1 MSRAYYAAPI
11 KNFLATEESK
21 IIGQL
26 TRSHGQDLMHTQTI
40 AWEYQIRYLQQE
52 LGKAENQG
60 WIFFE
65 FMIPRMGRRADVVMI
80 VSGIIFVLEFKVGAS
95 VYTYADRAQTAGYAL
110 DLKHFHSGSH
120 DKYIVPVLISTEA
133 NEPELAVEFNDED
146 VSNVIC
152 TSGDGLFRKIR
163 QVLDKKPS
171 QDFDIHGWSIS
182 SYKPTPTIVEA
193 AQALYAKHSVI
204 DITRTEAGGENIAV
218 TSSRLFE
225 IIHGARVNKRKV
237 ICFVTGVPGAG
248 KTLVGLNIA
257 NQHANPDDD
266 EYSVFLSGNGP
277 LVTVLQEALARD
289 LYANERARGRREL
302 SKQDAR
308 RKVESFIQNIHRF
321 RDESLKDKSKPPEHV
336 AIFDE
341 AQRAWNIEQTAKF
354 MRNKRGISDF
364 AMSEPEFLISVMD
377 RHEDW
382 AVIIALV
389 GGGQEINVG
398 EAGIGGWFNAI
409 QHTFKHWQVYCSP
422 NLLTGE
428 YIRNGIDA
436 NSIKD
441 FEQEPSLHL
450 STSMRSFRAEKLSSF
465 VHHLIDGNAS
475 AAADTF
481 KLIAPYFPIVITH
494 DITKAKAWIKQK
506 TTANRRCGVLASSNA
521 IRLKAEGIF
530 VKNTVEPEHWFLAEG
545 NDIRSSSF
553 LEDAATEFDVQGL
566 ELDWTLVAWDAD
578 LRFIDGKFQHWQFKG
593 SNWQA
598 RRQLENRRYLENAYR
613 VLLTRAREGMIIFIP
628 KGNVADETRNPEFYD
643 GTFQFLLSCGL
654 REL

>member
-11 KNFLATEESK
+11 KTFLITEESK
-21 IIGQL
+21 IIGEL
-26 TRSHGQDLMHTQTI
+26 TRLHGQDLLHTQTI

-52 LGKAENQG
+52 LGKAENEG

-65 FMIPRMGRRADVVMI
+65 FMIPRMGRRADVVLI
-80 VSGIIFVLEFKVGAS
+80 VSGIIFVIEFKVGSS
-95 VYTYADRAQTAGYAL
+95 VHSYADRTQTAGYAL

-120 DKYIVPVLISTEA
+120 DKYIVPVLVSSKA
-133 NEPELAVEFNDED
+133 NEPELTIEFNHEG
-146 VSNVIC
+146 VANVIC
-152 TSGDGLFRKIR
+152 TSGDEFIGIIR
-163 QVLDKKPS
+163 QVLDLKLS
-171 QDFDIHGWSIS
+171 QDFDVGVWLES

-204 DITRTEAGGENIAV
+204 DITRTEAGSENIAV

-225 IIHGARVNKRKV
+225 IIHDARVKKRKV

-257 NQHANPDDD
+257 NQHANKDDD

-277 LVTVLQEALARD
+277 LVAVLQEALARD
-289 LYANERARGRREL
+289 LYSKEKTRGRNEL
-302 SKQDAR
+302 SKQEAR
-308 RKVESFIQNIHRF
+308 RRVESFIQNIHRF
-321 RDESLKDKSKPPEHV
+321 RDEYLQDQSKPPEHV

-341 AQRAWNIEQTAKF
+341 AQRAWNKEQTAKF
-354 MRNKRGISDF
+354 MQSKRGTPDF
-364 AMSEPEFLISVMD
+364 DMSEPEFLVSVMD

-398 EAGIGGWFNAI
+398 EAGISGWFSAI
-409 QHTFKHWQVYCSP
+409 KHTFEHWQVYCSP

-450 STSMRSFRAEKLSSF
+450 SVSMRSFRAEKLSSF
-465 VHHLIDGNAS
+465 IHHLVGGNA
-475 AAADTF
+475 AAAAKTYQ
-481 KLIAPYFPIVITH
+481 LIAPYFPIVITR
-494 DITKAKAWIKQK
+494 DINKAKAWIKQK

-530 VKNTVEPEHWFLAEG
+530 VKNTIEPENWFLAEG
-545 NDIRSSSF
+545 NDIRSSIF

-578 LRFIDGKFQHWQFKG
+578 LRFMDGQFQHWQFKG
-593 SNWQA
+593 TKWQA
-598 RRQLENRRYLENAYR
+598 RRQPENRRYLENAYR
-613 VLLTRAREGMIIFIP
+613 VLLTRAREGMIILIP
-628 KGNVADETRNPEFYD
+628 EGNRADETRTPEFYD

-654 REL
+654 QEI